1 MTTTSTTVPRIPFP
15 DLAARIDGA
24 LILPTDDEFPHA
36 AQAWNLAVPQRPRAV
51 LHARTAADVVHA
63 VRFAIEH
70 RLPVTA
76 QPGGHGATTA
86 LDGALLIRTSAL
98 DDIWIDADARVARVG
113 AGVKWGQLQSALDG
127 TGLTGMLGSSP
138 DVTVVGFCLSGGLS
152 WFGRAHGTGA
162 ASLRAVELVDAAG
175 THRWVDDST
184 DASLM
189 WALRGGG
196 GEFGIVTAVEIALV
210 PAPELAGGRLLFP
223 VEDAPRVWRAFAEVT
238 TVAPWELTLFASVLH
253 FPPIPELPEEIR
265 GRSFCAVDAVLLGG
279 TAALESLLRPIAGA
293 GTVLRS
299 TIGPLRPSTIGDVCE
314 EPVDPSPALTG
325 SGSLVSLDDE
335 VLTALLDRVS
345 DPACGLM
352 QAQVRHLGG
361 AFRDDPARPAACG
374 RVEAEYMAMM
384 LAMAPVPE
392 VIEPAQ
398 AAIDAA
404 LDVLKPWHGGPLPL
418 SMLGHHDGAD
428 IAFAPDTLRR
438 LRDVK
443 ESTDPRC
450 VVRGNF
456 PVHGSPAIR

>member
-1 MTTTSTTVPRIPFP
+1 MTTTPTTASRIPFP
-15 DLAARIDGA
+15 DLAARIEGA
-24 LILPTDDEFPHA
+24 LTLPADDEFVHA
-36 AQAWNLAVPQRPRAV
+36 AQAWNLAVPQHPCAV

-63 VRFAIEH
+63 VRFAIDH
-70 RLPVTA
+70 SLPVSA

-86 LDGALLIRTSAL
+86 TDGSLLIRTAAL

-127 TGLTGMLGSSP
+127 TGLTGLVGSSP

-162 ASLRAVELVDAAG
+162 ATIRAVELVDATGA
-175 THRWVDDST
+175 HRWVDDST

-196 GEFGIVTAVEIALV
+196 GEFGIVTAMEIALV
-210 PAPELAGGRLLFP
+210 PAPELTGGRLLFP

-238 TVAPWELTLFASVLH
+238 TVAPRELTLFASVLH

-279 TAALESLLRPIAGA
+279 AATLAMLLRPIAGA
-293 GTVLRS
+293 GTLLRS
-299 TIGPLRPSTIGDVCE
+299 TIGALQPSAIGDVCE
-314 EPVDPSPALTG
+314 EPVDPTPAVTG
-325 SGSLVSLDDE
+325 SASLVSLDDDA
-335 VLTALLDRVS
+335 LTALLTHAS
-345 DPACGLM
+345 DPACGLV
-352 QAQVRHLGG
+352 QAQIRHLGG
-361 AFRDDPARPAACG
+361 AFRDDPTLPAASG
-374 RVEAEYMAMM
+374 PVAGEYVAMM

-392 VIEPAQ
+392 ATAPAQ
-398 AAIDAA
+398 AAIDVA
-404 LDVLKPWHGGPLPL
+404 LDILQPWYAGPTTL
-418 SMLGHHDGAD
+418 SMLGHHDGVD
-428 IAFAPDTLRR
+428 LAFAPDTLRR

-456 PVHGSPAIR
+456 PVHGPRPTR